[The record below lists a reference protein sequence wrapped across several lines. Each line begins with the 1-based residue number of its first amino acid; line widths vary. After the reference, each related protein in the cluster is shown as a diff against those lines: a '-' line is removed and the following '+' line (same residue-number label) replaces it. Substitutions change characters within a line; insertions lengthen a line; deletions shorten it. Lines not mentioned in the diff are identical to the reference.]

1 MSNQKIVIAC
11 VITAVLAG
19 GVGYVGGVKMSPLKR
34 SVMFNSRSG
43 QTMNLRNNNQN
54 NQNGNGITNAP
65 NMMGRGGAI
74 TGEVIAKDNKSL
86 TIKMS
91 DGSSKIVIISDK
103 TNYRMASESSLD
115 KIEVGT
121 KVATFGDS
129 NSDGSTTAT
138 SIEINPAMM
147 GQK

>member
-54 NQNGNGITNAP
+54 NQNGKGITNAP

-103 TNYRMASESSLD
+103 TIYRMASESSLD